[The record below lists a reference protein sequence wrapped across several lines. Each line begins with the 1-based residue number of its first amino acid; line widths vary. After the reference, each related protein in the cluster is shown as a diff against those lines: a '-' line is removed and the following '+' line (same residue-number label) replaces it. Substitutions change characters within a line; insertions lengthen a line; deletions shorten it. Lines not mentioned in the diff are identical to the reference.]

1 MVERHNNTFVK
12 ERAGWM
18 LTPSR
23 VIGGI
28 VVIVALAISLIL
40 IFSQSIR
47 LDEAQSIWFTTKSIP
62 TIISLSAE
70 DVHVPLYI
78 LILHYWVQIFG
89 STIAIVRLFSFVFFL
104 ITIPI
109 YYLFVRESSTEEVA
123 ITAVCLFVL
132 SPFILWYSAEG
143 RNYALFTLIST
154 LSSLTFMRVHTSN
167 MKHSK
172 LPYFIATI
180 IGVYTHYFF
189 LLLIFTQW
197 LYYVGVRLVKVIN
210 ASYPSFRSR
219 LKAFFTIDIFAYTGL
234 VLVSVLTLIP
244 WIYLFIKAGAGSSTS
259 PLIPPPTTYNLF
271 QTYIN
276 FIFGFQSSAVQNIL
290 ISFWPILTIFLF
302 LVFTIRR
309 KVRINDLGYLVMV
322 TFIPVLI
329 AYLASFIKPVF
340 LTRYLIF
347 VTPSLFFIIAWVLIN
362 SFRKITSW
370 AILTTFIVLFGFII
384 FQSISLGNPV
394 KENYQQVAEY
404 LNHYATPSDIIVA
417 TAPFTIYPIEYTYK
431 GTTRIAT
438 MPEWDRYQSG
448 GIPPYNAAEI
458 KSEVDQYKKQYI
470 RMYVVYSY
478 DQGYEQKIKN
488 YLDKSFYMLDKKQF
502 SEKLEVRVYRLRY

>member
-1 MVERHNNTFVK
+1 MAENPHNHGLFPLQK
-12 ERAGWM
+12 GI

-23 VIGGI
+23 IIGGI
-28 VVIVALAISLIL
+28 VIITALFISLSL
-40 IFSQSIR
+40 IFTQSIR
-47 LDEAQSIWFTTKSIP
+47 LDEAQSIWFTTKSVPSILA
-62 TIISLSAE
+62 LSAE

-89 STIAIVRLFSFVFFL
+89 SSIVIVRLFSFLFFL

-109 YYLFVRESSTEEVA
+109 YYLFVRDSSTEEVA

-154 LSSLTFMRVHTSN
+154 VSSLTFVRLHTSN
-167 MKHSK
+167 LRHSK
-172 LPYFIATI
+172 IPYVIATI
-180 IGVYTHYFF
+180 IGLYTHYFF

-197 LYYVGVRLVKVIN
+197 LYFVGVRVIKAIN
-210 ASYPSFRSR
+210 GPHTSLLSR
-219 LKAFFTIDIFAYTGL
+219 IKAALSREIFVYTGL
-234 VLVSVLTLIP
+234 VVFSVLTLIP
-244 WIYLFIKAGAGSSTS
+244 WVYLFIKAGAGSSTS

-276 FIFGFQSSAVQNIL
+276 FIFGFQSSAVQNVL

-309 KVRINDLGYLVMV
+309 KVHINDLGYLIMV
-322 TFIPVLI
+322 TFVPVLI
-329 AYLASFIKPVF
+329 AYLTSFIKPVF

-347 VTPSLFFIIAWVLIN
+347 ITPTLFFIIAWVMIN
-362 SFRKITSW
+362 SFKRISSW
-370 AILTTFIVLFGFII
+370 VVLATFIVLFGFII
-384 FQSISLGNPV
+384 FQSISVGNPV

-404 LNHYATPSDIIVA
+404 LSHYTTPSDIIVA

-431 GTTRIAT
+431 GTTRITT
-438 MPEWDRYQSG
+438 MPEWNRYESG
-448 GIPPYNAAEI
+448 EIPSYNETGIKAQ
-458 KSEVDQYKKQYI
+458 VVRYKKQYI

-478 DQGYEQKIKN
+478 DQGYEQKIKH
-488 YLDKSFYMLDKKQF
+488 YLDTSFSMLDKKQF